1 MNSRHLVSVQKIIDI
16 KPIDGADLI
25 AAYKVNGW
33 WVVDQVDKYH
43 INDLILF
50 AEIDSWIPTT
60 IAPFLSKGK
69 VPHEYYG
76 VAGERLRTVRLK
88 KQLSQGLLMPISI
101 LDSFDNK
108 EWTEGDNV
116 TDLLGIQKW
125 EAPIIP
131 QLAGVMKG
139 YFPAFVSKTDQIRLQ
154 NIQQEITDAFNNKDE
169 FEVTTKLDGSSCT
182 IYFNQGEVG
191 VCSRNV
197 ELLLDQEGNAFVDIA
212 IKTGLLNTL
221 NILGK
226 NIAVQGEL
234 MGPGIQGNKE
244 NFKENKFFI
253 FDIFDIDNQCYF
265 PVSERLVIIKQLQE
279 HGSIELDVVPL
290 THLTTLPSDNIDQLL
305 TLAEGSS
312 VNASVREGIVFKR
325 IDGNFSFKIINN
337 AFLINEK

>member
-139 YFPAFVSKTDQIRLQ
+139 NFPAFILKTDQIRLQ

-191 VCSRNV
+191 VCSRNI
-197 ELLLDQEGNAFVDIA
+197 ELKLDQEGNAFVDIA
-212 IKTGLLNTL
+212 IKNWIT
-221 NILGK
+221 
-226 NIAVQGEL
+226 
-234 MGPGIQGNKE
+234 
-244 NFKENKFFI
+244 
-253 FDIFDIDNQCYF
+253 
-265 PVSERLVIIKQLQE
+265 
-279 HGSIELDVVPL
+279 
-290 THLTTLPSDNIDQLL
+290 
-305 TLAEGSS
+305 
-312 VNASVREGIVFKR
+312 
-325 IDGNFSFKIINN
+325 
-337 AFLINEK
+337 